1 MGKHTAKHTAGRA
14 PKRPSVQADMTPEAP
29 AAHRA
34 SNKRTLPIVL
44 IAILGVLVVLLAAAA
59 LFIWRTSGMRNGMFE
74 AQSTI
79 PTPIPTV
86 APTAEPLKGEEPVI
100 DADWIDANGDTW
112 NYREDIVAILLMGI
126 DYMNDEDRAEE
137 GKTVNG
143 GNADVLALAVLDTTS
158 NTLSLLHIP
167 RDTMAEVMIL
177 DESGNYQD
185 MRTQNITTAHRYGD
199 GGAVSCELTV
209 DAVSRL
215 LNGIPIQRYA
225 SVSYDV
231 LYDLNDLIGG
241 VTITFDEDEDFT
253 DVDPDFAPG
262 QTVTLTDEQL
272 YRFVTYRDKTQLDSA
287 YDRGQR
293 HMLLL
298 NVLFDQCK
306 AAFQEDVSFPI
317 QMYNR
322 GMEYLT
328 TNLTVSEIGFLAQQV
343 FQADFHTDAVYTLEG
358 EMTMGNVYAE
368 YIPDQAWIHDYVVNT
383 FCVPAE

>member
-1 MGKHTAKHTAGRA
+1 
-14 PKRPSVQADMTPEAP
+14 MTPEAP